1 MNSTQYPQECEQ
13 GCIGVGLRHEHYTQA
28 LAQKACSIDFV
39 ELHAENFFA
48 QGGPSRHI
56 LEEIKNRYRV
66 SIHGTSMGLGS
77 LAGINDRYLNRFTQ
91 LVNEVNPIYVSDH
104 ACFTWGE
111 DSGKPLHAGD
121 LLPLKFDTQTLNAI
135 VSNTDRVQQAI
146 GRQLLVENVVTY
158 FSFSNNTFAEA
169 EFLAEVAHRTQ
180 CGLLVDLN
188 NILVNL
194 HNQRV
199 QDTTVNALKWL
210 SFLPQE
216 QVKELHL
223 AGSSLPQQGD
233 MIIDDHSKPVSE
245 KCWQLY
251 ALAIRHFPKAATLIE
266 WDNDLP
272 TWDVLLQ
279 EASRAREIRKATW
292 VSI

>member
-1 MNSTQYPQECEQ
+1 MNSAQNPQECKH
-13 GCIGVGLRHEHYTQA
+13 GCIGVGLRFEHYNQA
-28 LAQKACSIDFV
+28 LAQKARSIDFV

-48 QGGPSRHI
+48 QGGPSQHLLKKI
-56 LEEIKNRYRV
+56 AKLYRV

-91 LVNEVNPIYVSDH
+91 LVKDVNPIYVSDH
-104 ACFTWGE
+104 ACFTWGKN
-111 DSGKPLHAGD
+111 SGKPLHAGD
-121 LLPLKFDTQTLNAI
+121 LLPLKFDCKTFNAI
-135 VSNTDRVQQAI
+135 VANIDRVQQSI

-158 FSFSNNTFAEA
+158 FSFSKNVFAEA

-194 HNQRV
+194 HNQKV
-199 QDTTVNALKWL
+199 LDSTVNALKWL

-216 QVKELHL
+216 YVKELHL
-223 AGSSLPQQGD
+223 AGSSSPHQGG

-245 KCWQLY
+245 QCWQVY
-251 ALAIRHFPKAATLIE
+251 ALAIQHFPKAATLIE

-272 TWDVLLQ
+272 TWDTLLQ
-279 EASRAREIRKATW
+279 EATKARNIRNE
-292 VSI
+292 VLGLL